1 MEGVRALHKLV
12 LSMSLFSLPKIS
24 PITHVLRDKIQE
36 KIDTK
41 TKPLGALGVLESV
54 ALQICKI
61 QNTTS
66 PSLKHP
72 KLILFA
78 GDHGITDE
86 PVSLYPKDV
95 TWQMV
100 FNFLNGGACA
110 NVFAKHSGIDVE
122 VVDTGVDH
130 DWEKDTKHLIQKK
143 IRKGTSN
150 FLNTSA
156 MTKDEVIRSL
166 QTGINLVS
174 ETKYKD
180 TNVFLFGEMGIGNTS
195 SASMILSQ
203 LTGIPLSKLVGK
215 GTGLNPE
222 GKETKLQILER
233 AYQRTGKLND
243 PIDILSEFGGF
254 EIGMMAGAMLGA
266 AANQNL
272 ILVDGF
278 ITTAAYLLAYH
289 LDPTVKDY
297 VIFSHVSDEEGHII
311 VLEHYQIKPLLKL
324 NLRLGEGSGA
334 LAAYPLVE
342 LSVKFMNEMAS
353 FADAGVSH
361 SESNS

>member
-1 MEGVRALHKLV
+1 MEEIDSIGKLV
-12 LSMSLFSLPKIS
+12 LSMSLFSLPEIHPVTK
-24 PITHVLRDKIQE
+24 VWRDQIQQ

-41 TKPLGALGVLESV
+41 TKPLGSLGALESV
-54 ALQICKI
+54 ALQISEI

-66 PSLKHP
+66 PKLQNP

-78 GDHGITDE
+78 GDHGITEE

-110 NVFAKHSGIDVE
+110 NVFAKHSGIGVE
-122 VVDTGVDH
+122 VVDSGVDH
-130 DWEKDTKHLIQKK
+130 DWDGNTKHLIQKK

-150 FLNTSA
+150 FLKSAA
-156 MTKDEVIRSL
+156 MTKEEASQSL

-174 ETKYKD
+174 EGKYKD

-195 SASMILSQ
+195 SASLILSH
-203 LTGIPLSKLVGK
+203 LTGISLSKLVGK

-222 GKETKLQILER
+222 GKNAKLQILEK

-243 PIDILSEFGGF
+243 PFEILSEFGGF

-266 AANQNL
+266 ASKQNL
-272 ILVDGF
+272 FIVDGF

-289 LDPTVKDY
+289 LSPNVKDY
-297 VIFSHVSDEEGHII
+297 AIFSHVSDEEGHIV
-311 VLEHYQIKPLLKL
+311 VLDHYQIKPLLKL

-334 LAAYPLVE
+334 LAAYPLIE

-353 FADAGVSH
+353 FADAGVSDSDTKH
-361 SESNS
+361 